1 MKRHRSISVRRRRNI
16 RHPGGILPYDSHQR
30 AAEFHELAAHA
41 HRAAMAHPEKE
52 GHLTV
57 HELMKQAMEHSG
69 KAHEASVRAFE
80 ESQAAAKQQK
90 QSGAFC

>member
-1 MKRHRSISVRRRRNI
+1 
-16 RHPGGILPYDSHQR
+16 
-30 AAEFHELAAHA
+30 
-41 HRAAMAHPEKE
+41 MAHPEKE